1 MRTIIGWLCASILGW
16 AGWWL
21 GAHVALGVA
30 VLLSAMAGAAGL
42 YFGYRWFDQ
51 NLR

>member
-1 MRTIIGWLCASILGW
+1 MRTIIGWLSATIVGS

-21 GAHVALGVA
+21 GARLGLPWALVA
-30 VLLSAMAGAAGL
+30 SAIGSGMGL
-42 YFGYRWFDQ
+42 YWGFRWFDQ